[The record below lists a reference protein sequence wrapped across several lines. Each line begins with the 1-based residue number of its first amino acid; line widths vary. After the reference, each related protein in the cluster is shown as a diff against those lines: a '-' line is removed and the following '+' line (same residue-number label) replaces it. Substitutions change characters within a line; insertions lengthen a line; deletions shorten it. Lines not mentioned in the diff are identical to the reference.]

1 MNRRD
6 IIIVAV
12 LINAGLLV
20 TLFASSLKRD
30 QTTDFATAPNGSQ
43 QIERDAAS
51 PSPKQSGDQ
60 IDQVISQYT
69 SMAKA
74 EEKKLAKKKAQE
86 AEAQRAMAE
95 AAAASKPKAASEMN
109 PEEKEKRAKAIKKKL
124 KSIAELKEKGGD
136 LDEAQQKKLASE
148 GDLVKELES
157 LGI

>member
-1 MNRRD
+1 MFTSILIPTD
-6 IIIVAV
+6 GSEKAV
-12 LINAGLLV
+12 I
-20 TLFASSLKRD
+20 
-30 QTTDFATAPNGSQ
+30 
-43 QIERDAAS
+43 AAS
-51 PSPKQSGDQ
+51 
-60 IDQVISQYT
+60 
-69 SMAKA
+69 KA
-74 EEKKLAKKKAQE
+74 VELAKEQGAKLTAVVVIDPFPYIGLGE
-86 AEAQRAMAE
+86 ASAFGLQAYLSEAQAMATQSLDGVRAMAE